1 MNKNLQSIAII
12 ILGLCIVIG
21 AWLIAEA
28 VGAQSEPS
36 LKSEGD
42 RYELIAPNDNN
53 IIIFDKQ
60 TGEYWRRYIDSSEGP
75 TEWEKQPSPVQ
86 QPIEGE

>member
-12 ILGLCIVIG
+12 ILGLCIVLG
-21 AWLIAEA
+21 AWLISSALGENP
-28 VGAQSEPS
+28 EPVQQN
-36 LKSEGD
+36 EEY
-42 RYELIAPNDNN
+42 RYEFLSPNDNN

-60 TGEYWRRYIDSSEGP
+60 TGEYWRRYIDSTEGP

-86 QPIEGE
+86 